1 MSLRVFIYIY
11 IYKYI
16 YVGCHVFWGGDKNIK
31 DPAQTQNY
39 IYYTLNL
46 ESGGG
51 IIQGVLMRWEG
62 AMRDGGLD

>member
-1 MSLRVFIYIY
+1 
-11 IYKYI
+11 
-16 YVGCHVFWGGDKNIK
+16 
-31 DPAQTQNY
+31 
-39 IYYTLNL
+39 L